1 MGKHRS
7 CKGGR
12 AHDDMVFLD
21 RLHVRRSFFFFGEKE
36 TRECEPDG
44 HPFLKIQGHCHILRD
59 LRLVCLPN
67 RKLCS
72 GTSDPHDDFG
82 PF

>member
-1 MGKHRS
+1 MGKYRS

-44 HPFLKIQGHCHILRD
+44 HPFFENTGTLSHSPQSSFGVPSRPET
-59 LRLVCLPN
+59 LP
-67 RKLCS
+67 RCVWPP
-72 GTSDPHDDFG
+72 SDF
-82 PF
+82 